1 MKFKMMKSSAQFSTC
16 KNYRWRLTRHINYS
30 KKELI
35 FIGLNPSL
43 ATKDHNDPTL
53 KRLVGFSE
61 CWGYGSLVVINL
73 FARISKS
80 PKDLSFCEDPVGK
93 KNDFV
98 LNKWIN
104 YWSKNDFCEL
114 WIGWGINGKLMNRNE
129 KILQRIK
136 KSSKVP
142 YVIGL
147 TKYGHPKHPLYI
159 SNQKKLFQFN
169 L

>member
-1 MKFKMMKSSAQFSTC
+1 MMKSSAQFSTC

-43 ATKDHNDPTL
+43 ANKDKNDPTL
-53 KRLVGFSE
+53 QRLLGFSE

-73 FARISKS
+73 FAIISKS

-104 YWSKNDFCEL
+104 YWSKN
-114 WIGWGINGKLMNRNE
+114 KL
-129 KILQRIK
+129 
-136 KSSKVP
+136 
-142 YVIGL
+142 
-147 TKYGHPKHPLYI
+147 
-159 SNQKKLFQFN
+159 
-169 L
+169 